1 MIKLNDSNLE
11 LEQIIRQNDM
21 RGYYIT
27 IEFDSLD
34 RLIETSAKFSINDF
48 NTSMLTFQLMFKGKV
63 IKLKEDTEVIAVVK
77 QPSGTIQSQI
87 CKIVDLDLG
96 IGYIKF
102 NKALLDQI
110 GINYLEI
117 AIKNKDEISV
127 LTSPKIL
134 FSVYDSLSNNNI
146 NDDTDEDVL
155 PQEQVETLLS
165 LMSKVSELNT
175 NVTIAENIRINNENI
190 RIQNE
195 VARIKEFEEMKK
207 ETPIFNIGNVE
218 QLKSDVAPYV
228 TLEQNGNVVTLNFGI
243 PTCGSVSNEPTEPDE
258 STNSVFKNINT
269 QLLKNGYKDAVQ
281 LIKNGVNTLNNEFI
295 GKTIKLFTFI
305 DGKFYYLNTINTNND
320 LTLNITSPG
329 QYFITQDTDIIYD
342 IDAMELIYNDEFNI
356 ASDLNNWVKELH
368 ESGWT
373 NEELQ
378 EYVDSSNNSYILDDN
393 LVIQGTYENGKY
405 KSARLRSKK
414 AFLYGKFDIVAKLPT
429 GKGMWPA
436 IWMMPESDC
445 YGEWPKSG
453 EIDIMENVGKE
464 PQWIHGSLHSEKYNF
479 KYGNQVT
486 SKISIPTN
494 YNEFHKYSV
503 IWTPQ
508 YIKFLVDDDVY
519 LTHSYDSEKDQIKW
533 EAYPYDKPY
542 NLLLNLAIGG
552 NWGGEVDNT
561 LFPVKFYID
570 SMKVYDLGFSKYDTI
585 APNNVEH
592 IELSSDN
599 VLTWYYT
606 YDNIAVDHYAITLN
620 NGKSFSSIYS
630 YYAFSNIDLIGATEI
645 SVQAV
650 DICGNMTNKET
661 IIIRSKETTTVLQS
675 NFSTLVGWDKYIDV
689 NADTTITA
697 NNNKAIISILNGG
710 TENWHIQFNHNG
722 ISITQGSYY
731 ECDVIIKSNV
741 TRKITVAVQNKE
753 TYEPYF
759 TITQT
764 IIANTSTKLHMSYS
778 HKGTTD
784 IDANFIIF
792 AGNEL
797 DENYGINTVEIENVS
812 IVKFN

>member
-1 MIKLNDSNLE
+1 MIQLNDSNLE

-27 IEFDSLD
+27 VEFDSLD

-48 NTSMLTFQLMFKGKV
+48 NTAMLTFQLIFKGKA

-77 QPSGTIQSQI
+77 QPNGTIQSQV
-87 CKIVDLDLG
+87 CKIVDLELS

-102 NKALLDQI
+102 NKALLDQR

-117 AIKNKDEISV
+117 VIKSKDNTSI

-134 FSVYDSLSNNNI
+134 FSVYDTLLNSNI
-146 NDDTDEDVL
+146 NDDTNSDVL

-165 LMSKVSELNT
+165 LISKVSDLNT
-175 NVTIAENIRINNENI
+175 KVTIAENIRINNENT

-195 VARIKEFEEMKK
+195 IARIKEFEEMKK

-228 TLEQNGNVVTLNFGI
+228 TLEQYGNIVTLNFGI
-243 PTCGSVSNEPTEPDE
+243 PTCGSVSNKPIEPDE
-258 STNSVFKNINT
+258 PVNSILKNINT
-269 QLLKNGYKDAVQ
+269 QLLKNGYNDVFQ
-281 LIKNGVNTLNNEFI
+281 LIKNGANTLNDEFI
-295 GKTIKLFTFI
+295 GKTIKLFTFV
-305 DGKFYYLNTINTNND
+305 DGKFYYLNTIDTSNN
-320 LTLNITSPG
+320 LILNSTSPG

-342 IDAMELIYNDEFNI
+342 VDAMELVYNNDFST
-356 ASDLNNWVKELH
+356 ASDLNNWVKEIH

-378 EYVDSSNNSYILDDN
+378 EYVDSPNNSYVADGN
-393 LVIQGTYENGKY
+393 LIIQGTYENGVY
-405 KSARLRSKK
+405 KSARLMSKK

-436 IWMMPESDC
+436 IWMMPESSC

-479 KYGNQVT
+479 RYGNQIT
-486 SKISIPTN
+486 SKLSILTN
-494 YNEFHKYSV
+494 YSEFHKYSV
-503 IWTPQ
+503 IWTPEF
-508 YIKFLVDDDVY
+508 IKFLVDDEVY
-519 LTHSYDSEKDQIKW
+519 LAHSYNAEKDPIKW

-552 NWGGEVDNT
+552 NWGGEVDNS
-561 LFPVKFYID
+561 LFPTKFYID
-570 SMKVYDLGFSKYDTI
+570 SVKVYDLGFAKYDTI
-585 APNNVEH
+585 APNNIERVE
-592 IELSSDN
+592 INKDN
-599 VLTWYYT
+599 VLTWYYD
-606 YDNIAVDHYAITLN
+606 YDNIAVDHYLITLN
-620 NGKSFSSIYS
+620 NGKTFNTIFS
-630 YYAFSNIDLIGATEI
+630 YYAFTNLDLMGATEI

-650 DICGNMTNKET
+650 DVSGNITPKET
-661 IIIRSKETTTVLQS
+661 ITINTNSTTSVLQS
-675 NFSTLVGWDKYIDV
+675 NFASLAGWSNYIDS
-689 NADTTITA
+689 NASAIITA
-697 NNNKAIISILNGG
+697 QNNEAVINVSNGG
-710 TENWHIQFNHNG
+710 TESWHIQFNHDG
-722 ISITQGSYY
+722 LPIYQGAYY
-731 ECDVIIKSNV
+731 ECDVIVSCSK
-741 TRKITVAVQNKE
+741 TRKITMTVQNKE

-759 TITQT
+759 TTTQT
-764 IIANTSTKLHMSYS
+764 IPANTSTKLHMSYT
-778 HKGTTD
+778 HNGTTNM
-784 IDANFIIF
+784 DANFIIF
-792 AGNEL
+792 AGNES
-797 DENYGINTVEIENVS
+797 DESYGPNTIEIESVS